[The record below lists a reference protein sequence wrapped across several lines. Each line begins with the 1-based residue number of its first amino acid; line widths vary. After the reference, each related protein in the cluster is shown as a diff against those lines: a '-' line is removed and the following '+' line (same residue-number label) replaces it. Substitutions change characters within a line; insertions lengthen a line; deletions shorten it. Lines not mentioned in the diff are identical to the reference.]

1 MAKDNGS
8 ERRGAKTVRL
18 VKGREKSVL
27 RRHPWIFSGAID
39 AAHSDAAE
47 LGEVV
52 AVESSG
58 GALLGWGAFSPASQ
72 IRVRMLSFDPQ
83 TFPDEAFTAERVR
96 NSIARRSDLL
106 ASGRT
111 DAVRIINAESDGLP
125 GVVADFYAGYVV
137 CQLTSAGAEARKGEI
152 ARAIMECCP
161 GCKSVSERADVDVRR
176 KEGLA
181 CRDGLSVLEGEEPP
195 ALVEIHEGGVRIL
208 VDVRKGHKTGFY
220 LDQREARE
228 AAGAFAKGRTVLNCF
243 CYTGGFG
250 LHAAACGAK
259 HVTQV
264 DVSADAL
271 AIARQNAALNFGD
284 GFGEQMEFVE
294 ADVFKYLRTCR
305 DAGRKFDMIVLDPP
319 KFAEAKSQV
328 MKAARGYKDIN
339 LLAMKLLAP
348 GGILATF
355 SCSGAITP
363 DLFDKI
369 LAEAAEDA
377 KRDFQIAA
385 RTRQAEDHPVALSFP
400 EGLYLKGVF
409 LRAI

>member
-1 MAKDNGS
+1 MGKNGPGRS
-8 ERRGAKTVRL
+8 GAKAVRL

-27 RRHPWIFSGAID
+27 RRHPWIFSGAVD
-39 AAHSDAAE
+39 AARSDAAE
-47 LGEVV
+47 SGEVV

-83 TFPDEAFTAERVR
+83 AFPDEAFVVGRVR
-96 NSIARRSDLL
+96 DSIDRRSAML
-106 ASGRT
+106 AGGRT
-111 DAVRIINAESDGLP
+111 DAVRIVNAESDGLP
-125 GVVADFYAGYVV
+125 GVVADFYAGHVV
-137 CQLTSAGAEARKGEI
+137 CQFTSAGAEARKAEI
-152 ARAIMECCP
+152 ARAIIESCP
-161 GCKSVSERADVDVRR
+161 GCRSVSERADVDVRR
-176 KEGLA
+176 KEGLE
-181 CRDGLSVLEGEEPP
+181 CREGLSVLEGEEPP

-228 AAGAFAKGRTVLNCF
+228 AAGAFAKGREVLNCF

-271 AIARQNAALNFGD
+271 AIARRNAELNFGG
-284 GFGEQMEFVE
+284 GFADMMEFAE

-319 KFAEAKSQV
+319 KFAETKSQV

-363 DLFDKI
+363 ELFDKI

-385 RTRQAEDHPVALSFP
+385 RTRQAGDHPVALSFP

-409 LRAI
+409 LRAL